1 MTCLIEVFVFLVL
14 EVLKAHKDAWPFLE
28 PVDESYAP
36 NYNEVIQVRIMVF
49 LNMTRVGMNGKRNCE
64 SWRIL
69 CFDLSPKMPMDLSKI
84 ERKLNDG
91 VYVLKDEFVKDVK
104 LMFENCLEYNGE
116 DSGK

>member
-49 LNMTRVGMNGKRNCE
+49 LNMT
-64 SWRIL
+64 
-69 CFDLSPKMPMDLSKI
+69 
-84 ERKLNDG
+84 
-91 VYVLKDEFVKDVK
+91 
-104 LMFENCLEYNGE
+104 
-116 DSGK
+116 